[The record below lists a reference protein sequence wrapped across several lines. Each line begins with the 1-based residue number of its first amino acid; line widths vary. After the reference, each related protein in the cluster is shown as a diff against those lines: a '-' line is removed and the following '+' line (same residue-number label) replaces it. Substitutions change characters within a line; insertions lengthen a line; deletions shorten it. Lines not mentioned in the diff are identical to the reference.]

1 MANNIIGF
9 DGALFSTSNISATS
23 SFMVNNVFVMNNT
36 SLGSSVVNS
45 NIQSLGVLLNL
56 KVSGNSTMSTLYT
69 TNVNS
74 NNLFSNVGTISTLY
88 TGNLSTGAINVAN
101 LTSTNSN
108 ITTGT
113 VSTLKSTNLT
123 SSNANIT
130 TSTVSTLY
138 SSTASVSNLSSSNS
152 NITTGTVGSLY
163 VTSSV
168 NTNLYASCGTV
179 GTLYTGSLS
188 AGTTPLLLT
197 SQSVIVN
204 SNQTAVQRQYPSQL
218 NPTAG
223 AAGTSSGNSFYQF
236 SVSGQT
242 YGNGNYIYNTAVG
255 VYDSWGTYS
264 MLSNVVSTGSGA
276 FQINPGV
283 SDYNDYDIA
292 ANDGNGTFTY
302 NSNRSYIV
310 TYDTNNV
317 AYRGLYLQIQL
328 PSPINITGVGVLSD
342 SAAAPRSMYVLASN
356 NGTTWTLIYNI
367 YRYIT
372 GWNLP
377 TINIIPI
384 VPTVGTAFNYYRF
397 VVYEVGSF
405 KAVHMGRFLLYDN
418 TPNTTTLG
426 VNTSNPVYTLDV
438 NGVVNATNYKIS
450 GTDVLNG
457 TTLGSTVVNSSLQN
471 LGTLSGLN
479 VSGNANITSGTIGTL
494 YTTTIKTGTSKY
506 NITLPN
512 AAPTA
517 TNMVLAT
524 TSNSSNPQLVWAAAN
539 SLVTPSQWTT
549 GGNDI
554 SYTTGNVG
562 IGTASISPNMV
573 LDVYGSSSTT
583 NGALLLRNDTT
594 AIKVLP
600 YTNSA
605 YFQFGNPS
613 SAVYPG
619 TPSSVPF
626 YITNFNAGSTYISV
640 VPTSSGATNTANIG
654 INTATPNTALHVN
667 GAVTLAGLSSTSQ
680 SYVLG
685 YNPTTGL
692 LTYQS
697 ANQPTNNLISST
709 LTSSYVYK
717 VGSGVTDTT
726 GITSGVVTTWS
737 ASYTCQATGK
747 YIDITVSGQIWG
759 RNGNSYGNTSV
770 PIILQY
776 NVNGGSYTTLSTV
789 YFTYNTEQHWTF
801 PTIMGSLPSTST
813 TGNVI
818 GLQIVIPTTNPY
830 TLSVNSGDTIYYKI
844 TESSNLSLTYMQ
856 KIGTTTAVTG
866 GVVTPWSSTYTC
878 QTSGSNIDIIV
889 SGQVWAGMIVNGNN
903 ITSGNNI
910 PIILQY
916 NINSGSFTTLQ
927 TVYLSFNLAGHFTF
941 PTMMCTIPGT
951 STTGNIIGLQIV
963 IPTTNPYTL
972 LVNQGDSVFY
982 KITENPSNIYSSY
995 IYQIGTVG
1003 GTYGGLVSPW
1013 SSTYTCQTTGG
1024 TAELLISGQIFCNQ
1038 NGNSYWNDNVPI
1050 ILQYNVNGGS
1060 FSTVQ
1065 TVYVTYNYQGHY
1077 TFPTIMCTIPGT
1089 TTTGNIIGLQFI
1101 IPGTSPNPLT
1111 INAQD
1116 TVYFKITECTNT
1128 TNTSIANV
1136 WNNSGNN
1143 ICYSSGNVGIGITNP
1158 TTALHVNGVVT
1169 LAGLSSASQSYV
1181 LGYNQSTGLVSY
1193 QSASAATQWTT
1204 SGNNIY
1210 YTAGNVGIGT
1220 NNPIGALTIA
1230 SPAADGAGIYNQGIV
1245 FVDTTNTSAGVWTH
1259 AAIWAVGSENYNGS
1273 LCFGTD
1279 GDSLNN
1285 TGVTEKMR
1293 IRYNGNV
1300 GIGTTDPKR
1309 IFHIYSTTTTPAI
1322 MLSGSSSP
1330 QIIFGLPYSSG
1341 GNNYYNVI
1349 LTDIGSG
1356 LADGPLCVRACN
1368 PSNYGTLQWQNAS
1381 SGAIVNSLSWGGSYG
1396 YVGVGTNNP
1405 SYPFHVN
1412 SSTVPAAAITGGT
1425 DQYIRIN
1432 EAYFQYWDTY
1442 ESAVVGVLNSSSSL
1456 YVRKNGCVGVGIGNP
1471 SYKLHVVGGANSVIQ
1486 NTCASLSSGQYI
1498 MWQLGLSDSSPY
1510 YSSAQIQYN
1519 FIGNNDNRNYLSL
1532 GIQNNNWA
1540 LVVTGKGY
1548 VGIGTTAPQF
1558 PLEVA
1563 NSINWS
1569 TGYPYQVYSLGM
1581 PAGTEQVY
1589 SIRGSYSFWTYYGGY
1604 LSSSDRRKKTNINN
1618 ADTSTALGKILSL
1631 PLKTYNY
1638 IDKVADGDE
1647 LVYGL
1652 IAQEVKEIM
1661 PEAITLGT
1669 AYIPSIYKLATN
1681 IELSEDETNVI
1692 ITVDIPET
1700 SELKVGGKV
1709 ELVVENMKEKHNATV
1724 VSFTS
1729 YELVVPKWDDFD
1741 DTKNVFVVGPEIN
1754 DYHTLDKPYLAVV
1767 CMGGIQELSARNDT
1781 LTERVT
1787 ALETTNATLQQQIAT
1802 LNQLVSS
1809 LIDKV
1814 NSLSPQ

>member
-1 MANNIIGF
+1 MADNIIGF

-138 SSTASVSNLSSSNS
+138 SSTASVSNLSSTNSNITTGTVATLYSSTASVTNLSSSNS

-204 SNQTAVQRQYPSQL
+204 SNQTPVQRQYPSQL

-426 VNTSNPVYTLDV
+426 VNTSNPAYTLDV

-471 LGTLSGLN
+471 LGTLSELN
-479 VSGNANITSGTIGTL
+479 VSGNANITSGTVGTL
-494 YTTTIKTGTSKY
+494 YTSSIKTGTSKY

-667 GAVTLAGLSSTSQ
+667 GAVTLAGLSSASQ

-685 YNPTTGL
+685 YNQSTGL
-692 LTYQS
+692 VTYQS
-697 ANQPTNNLISST
+697 A
-709 LTSSYVYK
+709 
-717 VGSGVTDTT
+717 
-726 GITSGVVTTWS
+726 S
-737 ASYTCQATGK
+737 AAT
-747 YIDITVSGQIWG
+747 Q
-759 RNGNSYGNTSV
+759 
-770 PIILQY
+770 
-776 NVNGGSYTTLSTV
+776 
-789 YFTYNTEQHWTF
+789 WT
-801 PTIMGSLPSTST
+801 
-813 TGNVI
+813 
-818 GLQIVIPTTNPY
+818 
-830 TLSVNSGDTIYYKI
+830 
-844 TESSNLSLTYMQ
+844 
-856 KIGTTTAVTG
+856 
-866 GVVTPWSSTYTC
+866 
-878 QTSGSNIDIIV
+878 TSGSNI
-889 SGQVWAGMIVNGNN
+889 
-903 ITSGNNI
+903 
-910 PIILQY
+910 
-916 NINSGSFTTLQ
+916 
-927 TVYLSFNLAGHFTF
+927 
-941 PTMMCTIPGT
+941 
-951 STTGNIIGLQIV
+951 
-963 IPTTNPYTL
+963 
-972 LVNQGDSVFY
+972 
-982 KITENPSNIYSSY
+982 
-995 IYQIGTVG
+995 
-1003 GTYGGLVSPW
+1003 TY
-1013 SSTYTCQTTGG
+1013 
-1024 TAELLISGQIFCNQ
+1024 A
-1038 NGNSYWNDNVPI
+1038 
-1050 ILQYNVNGGS
+1050 
-1060 FSTVQ
+1060 
-1065 TVYVTYNYQGHY
+1065 
-1077 TFPTIMCTIPGT
+1077 
-1089 TTTGNIIGLQFI
+1089 
-1101 IPGTSPNPLT
+1101 
-1111 INAQD
+1111 
-1116 TVYFKITECTNT
+1116 
-1128 TNTSIANV
+1128 
-1136 WNNSGNN
+1136 
-1143 ICYSSGNVGIGITNP
+1143 SGNVGIGTNAPQSALDIMGTEYIRDASGTGVIKQGVVYGNGYIQMGLPSSLTSPYTASSAPLYFTNFNAGSYYMSIIP
-1158 TTALHVNGVVT
+1158 TSSGATNTANIGINTATPNTALHVNGAVT

-1181 LGYNQSTGLVSY
+1181 LGYNQSTGLVTY

-1204 SGNNIY
+1204 GTGNIY
-1210 YTAGNVGIGT
+1210 YTSGYVGIGIA
-1220 NNPIGALTIA
+1220 NPTSASLQVAGTVITGQTANGSSTTGYIVLQQGTALNTA
-1230 SPAADGAGIYNQGIV
+1230 YTAFHAADG
-1245 FVDTTNTSAGVWTH
+1245 T
-1259 AAIWAVGSENYNGS
+1259 
-1273 LCFGTD
+1273 
-1279 GDSLNN
+1279 
-1285 TGVTEKMR
+1285 R
-1293 IRYNGNV
+1293 R
-1300 GIGTTDPKR
+1300 
-1309 IFHIYSTTTTPAI
+1309 
-1322 MLSGSSSP
+1322 
-1330 QIIFGLPYSSG
+1330 
-1341 GNNYYNVI
+1341 
-1349 LTDIGSG
+1349 
-1356 LADGPLCVRACN
+1356 
-1368 PSNYGTLQWQNAS
+1368 
-1381 SGAIVNSLSWGGSYG
+1381 G
-1396 YVGVGTNNP
+1396 YVGWADSYFLYLNSGNIGLSFGSDQGTAMVILYNKYVGIGTNNP

-1425 DQYIRIN
+1425 AQYLRVN
-1432 EAYFQYWDTY
+1432 EAYFQYWDANTC
-1442 ESAVVGVLNSSSSL
+1442 AVVGVLNAPSSL
-1456 YVRKNGCVGVGIGNP
+1456 YVKNN
-1471 SYKLHVVGGANSVIQ
+1471 
-1486 NTCASLSSGQYI
+1486 
-1498 MWQLGLSDSSPY
+1498 
-1510 YSSAQIQYN
+1510 
-1519 FIGNNDNRNYLSL
+1519 
-1532 GIQNNNWA
+1532 
-1540 LVVTGKGY
+1540 GY
-1548 VGIGTTAPQF
+1548 VGIGTPTPQF
-1558 PLEVA
+1558 PLDVA
-1563 NSINWS
+1563 NSVAWS

-1589 SIRGSYSFWTYYGGY
+1589 SIRGSYSFWTFYGGY

-1669 AYIPSIYKLATN
+1669 AYIPSIYKLATD

-1709 ELVVENMKEKHNATV
+1709 ELVVENMKEKHNAIV

-1767 CMGGIQELSARNDT
+1767 CMGGIQELSAMNDT

-1787 ALETTNATLQQQIAT
+1787 ALETTNTTLQQQIAT